1 MKMTTVAFAMAL
13 LFGLVV
19 GATDASAHAHLRIVS
34 PSVGLKTL
42 AHGTYTVVSM
52 QVYAR
57 GWRIVVPASIR
68 RTAAQYGRVKDA
80 AHDSHADACRTQPVA
95 WRGHWRLGQ

>member
-52 QVYAR
+52 QVSAR
-57 GWRIVVPASIR
+57 GWRIVVAATGIDPADGGPVR
-68 RTAAQYGRVKDA
+68 AREGRGA
-80 AHDSHADACRTQPVA
+80 
-95 WRGHWRLGQ
+95 